1 MPDPPNGRDRLRAAT
16 RPRLSRAQVVVGVL
30 LGALGFAGA
39 AQVHAAGSDQAY
51 AGARRQ
57 DLVLLLDS
65 LESAMRR
72 TTAQIADLEQTRR
85 ELAASSDR
93 QDAALV
99 RAREQ
104 LQVLGVLAG
113 TVRAVGPG
121 VEITIEDPAL
131 AISSA
136 TLLNAVEELR
146 DAGAEA
152 IEVNDTARVVAQTA
166 LVDTP
171 SGAVLVG
178 GEPVRPPY
186 RLEAIGAPHTLSEAV
201 IFPGGLRDEVAALGG
216 SVEVQRV
223 PALRIDS
230 LHVAKPP
237 QYAAPTPGSG

>member
-1 MPDPPNGRDRLRAAT
+1 MM
-16 RPRLSRAQVVVGVL
+16 
-30 LGALGFAGA
+30 
-39 AQVHAAGSDQAY
+39 
-51 AGARRQ
+51 
-57 DLVLLLDS
+57 LDS
-65 LESAMRR
+65 LEAATQRA
-72 TTAQIADLEQTRR
+72 TAQIADLERTRR
-85 ELAASSDR
+85 GLLASADR
-93 QDAALV
+93 QQAALA

-104 LQVLGVLAG
+104 LQALGVLSG
-113 TVRAVGPG
+113 TAPAVGPG
-121 VEITIEDPAL
+121 VAITIQDPGRAVG
-131 AISSA
+131 SA

-171 SGAVLVG
+171 NGVMVG

-186 RLEAIGAPHTLSEAV
+186 LLEAIGASHTLSEAV
-201 IFPGGLRDEVAALGG
+201 VFPGGLRDEVTALGG

-223 PALRIDS
+223 HELQVTS